1 MRDRKSKHPGR
12 FKFTIVE
19 QGDGYFIGEMTRAD
33 EPETEGTRLA
43 SFTLLPDSV
52 AKALGL
58 EPAEATPADAFMLL
72 AENVPR
78 EISQITIT
86 EYDYVSKIEFENS
99 NGVKNSIEST
109 FDVEGRLASL
119 KVDGRSVSV
128 IWSQSGG
135 VEIG

>member
-52 AKALGL
+52 AEALGL

-72 AENVPR
+72 AENIKP
-78 EISQITIT
+78 EIEGISVAETDLANT
-86 EYDYVSKIEFENS
+86 VEFTYS
-99 NGVKNSIEST
+99 DGTKDTIEST
-109 FDVEGRLASL
+109 FGSEGELRSL
-119 KVDGRSVSV
+119 TVNGRSIAVV
-128 IWSQSGG
+128 WGQSGG
-135 VEIG
+135 GSV

>member
-1 MRDRKSKHPGR
+1 
-12 FKFTIVE
+12 
-19 QGDGYFIGEMTRAD
+19 
-33 EPETEGTRLA
+33 
-43 SFTLLPDSV
+43 
-52 AKALGL
+52 
-58 EPAEATPADAFMLL
+58 MLL